1 MPEAGGANIE
11 IAKHLSEHEERRV
24 SEHVILEIVEA
35 LVLAIV
41 AIATAWSGYQAALW
55 TGHQSELYG
64 QASKLRV
71 QAEGAATYANQER
84 LYNASTVVEWLKAEA
99 HDDKKLTDLFERR
112 FLPEFRPAFEAWKK
126 TDPLNN
132 PSAPA
137 GPQLMAEY
145 RSSKTEEA
153 ARLNNQATE
162 VFEQGT
168 KGREY
173 ADQYVRATVTLA
185 TVLLLIAISQ
195 RFKTR
200 RVRVG
205 LLVIA
210 MFLLLL
216 SGLPYYYAAPS
227 IVAAGRPEAEV
238 SELNRPRLSGRLAPS
253 SSLGFVLASIVSDA
267 AKQQRFADSQ
277 QCLSICRTESVV
289 NESLFYRTNEM
300 VINWAFFALMLTAT
314 EVGFR
319 LGRKS
324 EARTP
329 ESIKSQIFTVEAGI
343 LGILALLLGFTMSM
357 AVSRFEIRKQLVLEE
372 ADAIGTASSSCATSS
387 RRRQAPRSRVFLAS
401 MSMSGCSTGPQE
413 MISRGSKI

>member
-1 MPEAGGANIE
+1 MPEAGGSNIE
-11 IAKHLSEHEERRV
+11 IAKHLSEHEE
-24 SEHVILEIVEA
+24 SEAHPGHALLEIVEA

-71 QAEGAATYANQER
+71 QAEGAATTANQER

-99 HDDKKLTDLFERR
+99 QGQKKLSELFERR

-132 PSAPA
+132 TNAPP
-137 GPQLMAEY
+137 GPQLMTEY

-168 KGREY
+168 KGREI

-200 RVRVG
+200 GVRVA

-210 MFLLLL
+210 
-216 SGLPYYYAAPS
+216 
-227 IVAAGRPEAEV
+227 
-238 SELNRPRLSGRLAPS
+238 
-253 SSLGFVLASIVSDA
+253 
-267 AKQQRFADSQ
+267 
-277 QCLSICRTESVV
+277 
-289 NESLFYRTNEM
+289 
-300 VINWAFFALMLTAT
+300 
-314 EVGFR
+314 
-319 LGRKS
+319 
-324 EARTP
+324 
-329 ESIKSQIFTVEAGI
+329 
-343 LGILALLLGFTMSM
+343 ALLLCFP
-357 AVSRFEIRKQLVLEE
+357 VYHIIIL
-372 ADAIGTASSSCATSS
+372 
-387 RRRQAPRSRVFLAS
+387 PRA
-401 MSMSGCSTGPQE
+401 
-413 MISRGSKI
+413 

>member
-11 IAKHLSEHEERRV
+11 IAKHLSEHGAAGE
-24 SEHVILEIVEA
+24 STGQAILEIVEA

-99 HDDKKLTDLFERR
+99 HNDKKLTDIFERR

-132 PSAPA
+132 PNAPA

-145 RSSKTEEA
+145 RSSKSEMA
-153 ARLNNQATE
+153 ARLNDQATE

-210 MFLLLL
+210 GFLLCFPVYHILT
-216 SGLPYYYAAPS
+216 LPRA
-227 IVAAGRPEAEV
+227 
-238 SELNRPRLSGRLAPS
+238 
-253 SSLGFVLASIVSDA
+253 
-267 AKQQRFADSQ
+267 
-277 QCLSICRTESVV
+277 
-289 NESLFYRTNEM
+289 
-300 VINWAFFALMLTAT
+300 
-314 EVGFR
+314 
-319 LGRKS
+319 
-324 EARTP
+324 
-329 ESIKSQIFTVEAGI
+329 
-343 LGILALLLGFTMSM
+343 
-357 AVSRFEIRKQLVLEE
+357 
-372 ADAIGTASSSCATSS
+372 
-387 RRRQAPRSRVFLAS
+387 
-401 MSMSGCSTGPQE
+401 
-413 MISRGSKI
+413 

>member
-11 IAKHLSEHEERRV
+11 IAKHLSEHESS

-99 HDDKKLTDLFERR
+99 HGDKKLTDLFERR

-137 GPQLMAEY
+137 GPQLMGEY

-153 ARLNNQATE
+153 ARLNNQATQ
-162 VFEQGT
+162 VFEEGT
-168 KGREY
+168 HSREY

-185 TVLLLIAISQ
+185 TVLLLIAVSQ
-195 RFKTR
+195 RFQAR

-205 LLVIA
+205 LLLIA
-210 MFLLLL
+210 LFLLFFPVYHIIT
-216 SGLPYYYAAPS
+216 LPR
-227 IVAAGRPEAEV
+227 I
-238 SELNRPRLSGRLAPS
+238 
-253 SSLGFVLASIVSDA
+253 
-267 AKQQRFADSQ
+267 
-277 QCLSICRTESVV
+277 
-289 NESLFYRTNEM
+289 
-300 VINWAFFALMLTAT
+300 
-314 EVGFR
+314 
-319 LGRKS
+319 
-324 EARTP
+324 
-329 ESIKSQIFTVEAGI
+329 
-343 LGILALLLGFTMSM
+343 
-357 AVSRFEIRKQLVLEE
+357 
-372 ADAIGTASSSCATSS
+372 
-387 RRRQAPRSRVFLAS
+387 
-401 MSMSGCSTGPQE
+401 
-413 MISRGSKI
+413 